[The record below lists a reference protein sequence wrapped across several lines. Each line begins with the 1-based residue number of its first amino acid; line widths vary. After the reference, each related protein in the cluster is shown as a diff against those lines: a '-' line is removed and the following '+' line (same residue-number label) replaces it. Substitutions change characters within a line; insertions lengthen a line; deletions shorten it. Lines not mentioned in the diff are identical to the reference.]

1 MSGKIASRIDNN
13 CKNQIIFKIVGL
25 YCFQLFIV
33 IIFSGSAYRHWI
45 MYINPMFRLIDYY
58 MGMMIAK
65 IILDKDNS
73 KNSIAT
79 KYGSIFEFIAIIV
92 FLVIYLN
99 ARYIKQEFRGDIYYS
114 PILMIIVYIFAMQ
127 NGCISKMLGNNF
139 FVNLASLSFEFYMV
153 HQLVIKLSI
162 IYLKK
167 MPIICVIVAFCS
179 SLVIAR
185 ILKKF
190 RNYVNI

>member
-13 CKNQIIFKIVGL
+13 CKNQIIFKIVGV

-127 NGCISKMLGNNF
+127 N
-139 FVNLASLSFEFYMV
+139 
-153 HQLVIKLSI
+153 
-162 IYLKK
+162 
-167 MPIICVIVAFCS
+167 
-179 SLVIAR
+179 
-185 ILKKF
+185 
-190 RNYVNI
+190 